1 MASIEQIINRQ
12 FGMWEM
18 QQKVRE
24 VTPELS
30 PPPPPIITISR
41 EHGSRG
47 SYLAERL
54 SQALGYQ
61 RLHREVIEAI
71 CQSSGYR
78 KHIIEALDEKYRSN
92 ISMLV
97 ESLLIGQAVHPVDY
111 ARNLY
116 LVILSMAELGGV
128 VLVGRGGNFI
138 LGPEKGFHIRVV
150 SPRDNRITN
159 LVKYNAMKREEAAA
173 SITKSDYERKELIL
187 KMFGQDINNPSFYDC
202 CINTARIDI
211 EDIIPS
217 ILKAV
222 DGKMN
227 KLRHAPEVEH
237 NK

>member
-18 QQKVRE
+18 QQKERK
-24 VTPELS
+24 VTLEPFPL
-30 PPPPPIITISR
+30 PPPIVTVSR

-47 SYLAERL
+47 SYLAGRL
-54 SQALGYQ
+54 AEAMGYQ
-61 RLHREVIEAI
+61 RLHREAIDAI

-78 KHIIEALDEKYRSN
+78 RHIIESLDEKYRSN
-92 ISMLV
+92 ITMLV
-97 ESLLIGQAVHPVDY
+97 ESFLIGQAVHPVDY

-150 SPRDNRITN
+150 CPLEKRVEN
-159 LVKYNAMKREEAAA
+159 LIKYKAMEREEAVA
-173 SITKSDYERKELIL
+173 SIAESDLERKELIR
-187 KMFGQDINNPSFYDC
+187 KMFGQDINDSCFYDL
-202 CINTARIDI
+202 CINTAGIDS

-217 ILKAV
+217 ILGAI

-227 KLRHAPEVEH
+227 KLRHAPAV
-237 NK
+237 

>member
-18 QQKVRE
+18 QQKERAVALE
-24 VTPELS
+24 PS
-30 PPPPPIITISR
+30 PPPPPIVTVSR

-47 SYLAERL
+47 SYLASRL
-54 SQALGYQ
+54 AEAMGYQ
-61 RLHREVIEAI
+61 RLHREVIDSI

-78 KHIIEALDEKYRSN
+78 KHIIESLDEKYRSN
-92 ISMLV
+92 ITMLV
-97 ESLLIGQAVHPVDY
+97 ESFLIGQAVHPVDY

-150 SPRDNRITN
+150 CPREKRVDNLI
-159 LVKYNAMKREEAAA
+159 KYKAMEREEAIA
-173 SITKSDYERKELIL
+173 SIAESDLERKELIR
-187 KMFGQDINNPSFYDC
+187 KMFGQDINNPCFYDL

-211 EDIIPS
+211 EDIVPS
-217 ILKAV
+217 ILGAI
-222 DGKMN
+222 DGKMK
-227 KLRHAPEVEH
+227 KLKHDPAV
-237 NK
+237 